1 MQDNTTTI
9 SEPSVAALGGQSPGQ
24 IARRLW
30 LATRPKFFPASVLPV
45 VLGSAWGFAVAGSL
59 DIMAALLALLAT
71 TAVHAGSNVIND
83 VGDELN
89 GTDRQNESRI
99 HPYTGGSRFIQN
111 EIMTVEQMRRWG
123 MGLFVIAL
131 VPGFA
136 LFLMKGAGVF
146 VFGLIGVALG
156 TLYSLPGVQLSGRG
170 IGEIAIAIA
179 FGVLPVTGAAWL
191 QTGMVDTGTLLV
203 SVPISCWVA
212 AILLINEVPDREA
225 DGNAGKYTWPV
236 RFGLAGTRWI
246 YLSLHIGAAAA
257 AGAAVWLHGL
267 PLWGLSVPILLVGA
281 AIKAAGLIITAA
293 DDADGFTAGIK
304 MTLGIHTV
312 GALWLTGLVLLAH

>member
-9 SEPSVAALGGQSPGQ
+9 SEPSAAALAGQSPGR

-30 LATRPKFFPASVLPV
+30 LATRPKFFPASVLSV
-45 VLGSAWGFAVAGSL
+45 VFGTAWGFAAAGSL
-59 DIMAALLALLAT
+59 DIVAAVLALLAT
-71 TAVHAGSNVIND
+71 MAVHAGSNVIND

-99 HPYTGGSRFIQN
+99 YPFTGGSRFIQN
-111 EIMTVEQMRRWG
+111 DIMSVDQMRRWG
-123 MGLFVIAL
+123 VGLFVIAL

-136 LFLMKGAGVF
+136 LFLMKGAGVL
-146 VFGLIGVALG
+146 VFGLTGVALG
-156 TLYSLPGVQLSGRG
+156 TLYSLPGIQLSGRG

-191 QTGMVDTGTLLV
+191 QTGAVDAGTILV
-203 SVPISCWVA
+203 SIPISCWVA

-225 DGNAGKYTWPV
+225 DQAAGKHTWPV

-246 YLSLHIGAAAA
+246 YLFLHVAAAA
-257 AGAAVWLHGL
+257 ATIAAIWLHVL
-267 PLWGLSVPILLVGA
+267 PLWGLVVPILLVGG
-281 AIKAAGLIITAA
+281 AIKAAGLIVSAA
-293 DDADGFTAGIK
+293 DNADGFTVGIK
-304 MTLGIHTV
+304 MTLGMHTV
-312 GALWLTGLVLLAH
+312 GALWLTGLVLIAH